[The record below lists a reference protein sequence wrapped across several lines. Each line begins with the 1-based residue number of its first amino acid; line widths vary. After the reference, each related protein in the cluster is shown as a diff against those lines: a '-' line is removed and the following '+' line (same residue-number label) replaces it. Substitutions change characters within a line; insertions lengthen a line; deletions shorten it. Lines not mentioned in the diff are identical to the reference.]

1 MTNSRPWLAW
11 LALAA
16 AGAAT
21 VAFEPSAWQVVLAAA
36 ATIIFARD
44 PRLGPLPA
52 AMLVVLALP
61 YDRAANNDLLR
72 IAGYPLRPQDVA
84 IGLGIL
90 LALPLLRRPSVS
102 VPLVAI
108 GVFLCVG
115 VGALVHGYAADFPL
129 RDVLRD
135 SRWWFLY
142 AAGLVALAS
151 RVQRSQV
158 LRALVWGSASFAI
171 LAVATTILPP
181 FAGGLKERALIYD
194 SGILRM
200 QFGNTAFLL
209 PALALALW
217 LLLRRPSMRSGTL
230 FLLLG
235 VAAVLS
241 LTRTFMIVVVL
252 VIVAMLV
259 AETVIRRQRGGAL
272 RNLAAVGL
280 VLFALAGGV
289 GFNLARS
296 LEGRFATY
304 ARAVEVV
311 QAAPLVGHGLGTLV
325 RAPYDFGG
333 EQFATPGWL
342 PNVDN
347 AYLTVGMKAGALGI
361 AAFGAMLLT
370 PALAF
375 LPKRRLRR
383 LAPWLL
389 PAWAGVLLLTLTQS
403 FATTGYSPFA
413 LSFLLALGSIGYAS
427 SKTVHARPQV

>member
-1 MTNSRPWLAW
+1 MRNSRPWLAW

-21 VAFEPSAWQVVLAAA
+21 VAFEPSAWQLVLAAA

-84 IGLGIL
+84 IGLGIV
-90 LALPLLRRPSVS
+90 LALPLLRRPSVT

-142 AAGLVALAS
+142 AAGLMALTS
-151 RVQRSQV
+151 SVQRSQV

-171 LAVATTILPP
+171 LAVTTTILPP
-181 FAGGLKERALIYD
+181 FADGLKERALVYD
-194 SGILRM
+194 FGTLRM
-200 QFGNTAFLL
+200 QFGNTTFLL
-209 PALALALW
+209 PVLALALW
-217 LLLRRPSMRSGTL
+217 LFLRRPSVRSGAL
-230 FLLLG
+230 FWLAG
-235 VAAVLS
+235 VAGVLS
-241 LTRTFMIVVVL
+241 LTRMF
-252 VIVAMLV
+252 MLV
-259 AETVIRRQRGGAL
+259 AVLAIVAVLVAEFVIRRQRGGGL
-272 RNLAAVGL
+272 RNLAVVGL
-280 VLFALAGGV
+280 MLVALAGGV
-289 GFNLARS
+289 GFNFARS
-296 LEGRFATY
+296 LEGRFETY
-304 ARAVEVV
+304 GLAVDVV
-311 QAAPLVGHGLGTLV
+311 RAAPLVGHGLGTQV
-325 RAPYDFGG
+325 RANQIFGG
-333 EQFATPGWL
+333 EPFATPGWL

-370 PALAF
+370 PILALVR
-375 LPKRRLRR
+375 KRRLRR
-383 LAPWLL
+383 LAPWLV

-413 LSFLLALGSIGYAS
+413 LSLLLVLGGMGYAS
-427 SKTVHARPQV
+427 SRAVRARPQE